1 MAIMDA
7 PFNST
12 KSMSDPSIE
21 DSEDMARSSEVVTYE
36 EGKNPE
42 EENNKM
48 STLTGWIESKF
59 SRSKERRMAD
69 EQRWITAYTNYR
81 GLYGSDVQF
90 TDTEKSQAFIKLTK
104 TKVMAAH
111 AQITDV
117 LFAGVKFPIGVEPS
131 PSPDG
136 VAAAVYFD
144 PEEKDEATV
153 KGAAE
158 AAGPKGGK
166 QGDASVKSGSPR
178 SATITRQSILD
189 ATGPY
194 KEQLTRVQE
203 SLKEGYGTT
212 ATSVTFEPALM
223 AAKNM
228 ENKIHDQLEESN
240 FAEHVRAFV
249 FDAALYGTGVMKG
262 PFARD
267 KEYPDWDDEGKYK
280 PLIKTVADVMHV
292 SIWDAY
298 PDPDARTMDEC
309 EHFIERHRLSRT
321 QLRALKKRPGF
332 REESIELA
340 IKGGSNYTNEYWESH
355 ISDKNDT
362 TTIDRWEVLEYWG
375 VIDKELAEEANLE
388 IPEELEDFDEFQIN
402 AWLCN
407 GQILRLVL
415 NPFTPARIPY
425 HICPYEHNPYSV
437 FGVGVAEN
445 MADTQLVM
453 NGFTRLMIDN
463 AVLSSNLIFEVDETN
478 LVPGQDLKVYPGKVF
493 RRQAGAP
500 GQAIFSTKFQNTT
513 NECIAV
519 FDKMRQLADE
529 ATGIPSYSHGQGGV
543 QGIGRTASGMSMLMG
558 AAAQNIKA
566 VVRNIDDYLLVP
578 LGKAMFAFNM
588 QFNFDKKLKGD
599 LEIVARGTE
608 SLMRNEIRSQKLLQF
623 LQMTANPMDA
633 PFAKRDYLLREL
645 ASSLDLDPDK
655 AVNDPREAAIQAK
668 VLADIAK
675 KMGPANPQANPQPP
689 QGGATAQGGAT
700 PGVSDPTQT
709 GGGNISP
716 GAAPSPGAPGF
727 SGQTG
732 QGTAPGNGA

>member
-1 MAIMDA
+1 MAIIDR
-7 PFNST
+7 PFGTT
-12 KSMSDPSIE
+12 KSMSEPSIE
-21 DSEDMARSSEVVTYE
+21 ESDEMSRSSEVVTLE

-42 EENNKM
+42 DENNKL
-48 STLTGWIESKF
+48 SSLAGWIESKF

-81 GLYGSDVQF
+81 GLYGPDVQF

-117 LFAGVKFPIGVEPS
+117 LFAGSKFPIGIEPS
-131 PSPDG
+131 PDPQG
-136 VAAAVYFD
+136 IAEAVYFD
-144 PEEKDEATV
+144 PAEKEESTAR
-153 KGAAE
+153 GALA
-158 AAGPKGGK
+158 AAGGGAK
-166 QGDASVKSGSPR
+166 KPGDTSVKSASPR
-178 SATITRQSILD
+178 SSTIARQDILD
-189 ATGPY
+189 STGPY

-212 ATSVTFEPALM
+212 ATAVTFEPAIM

-228 ENKIHDQLEESN
+228 EKKIHDQLEESN
-240 FAEHVRAFV
+240 FAEHVRSFV
-249 FDAALYGTGVMKG
+249 FDASLYGTGVMKG

-267 KEYPDWDDEGKYK
+267 KEYPDWDEEGKYK
-280 PLIKTVADVMHV
+280 PTIKTVADIMHV

-298 PDPDARTMDEC
+298 PDPDARSMDEC
-309 EHFIERHRLSRT
+309 EHFIERHRYSRT

-332 REESIELA
+332 RDESIELA
-340 IKGGSNYTNEYWESH
+340 IKGGSNYTNEYWEQH

-362 TTIDRWEVLEYWG
+362 TTIDRYEVLEYWG
-375 VIDKELAEEANLE
+375 IIDKELAKEASF
-388 IPEELEDFDEFQIN
+388 ELPSELKDFDEVQVN
-402 AWLCN
+402 VWLCN

-599 LEIVARGTE
+599 LEVVARGTE

-633 PFAKRDYLLREL
+633 PFSKRDYLLREL
-645 ASSLDLDPDK
+645 AASLDLDPDK

-668 VLADIAK
+668 VMDDIAK
-675 KMGPANPQANPQPP
+675 KMGAANPQGNPQPP
-689 QGGATAQGGAT
+689 QGGATAKGGAT